1 MTVLSKVVKSFVS
14 LPARPPLA
22 RLVPWCLAGF
32 ALSAQAQNVCDALP
46 SGQTLEAAL
55 ATLRSLEPQCHK
67 QARFLYT
74 LGRLLNQA
82 GRYDEAIDSLEAAL
96 LYRPAH
102 WPSQLEYA
110 IALEGMGDRASV
122 LGLLQALLQNPDVDP
137 AARQQIAALASRPVP
152 APAKNHHGSFSLATG
167 FDNNLLGNTYHTEFT
182 LTAPTGLLPVQLAD
196 DQRPIAGAFIRADI
210 GYSGLLTSSPS
221 TQWRYSL
228 AASFR
233 TSPTLVDAN
242 VGQFSALVERNPV
255 GAHGLYV
262 FGQHQTLLRDDS
274 IALRQAQ
281 FGLGYDFSV
290 GPGNQCKQRLGLD
303 FQHLSYPISPA
314 FDGRYGGVTSITNCP
329 GWGLQIVART
339 GEDQPA
345 DASRPGGAQRQYSLR
360 VSKRSQ
366 LPMGSLLLE
375 VEGTQQDDQSGYSPL
390 LQNNA
395 QRSVS
400 RTAYRM
406 EYRLQTGAISPYLGV
421 EWLDQRSNLTLFELK
436 NWVLSLGFRFGW

>member
-1 MTVLSKVVKSFVS
+1 M
-14 LPARPPLA
+14 PWA
-22 RLVPWCLAGF
+22 LVGF
-32 ALSAQAQNVCDALP
+32 ALCAQAQNVCDTLP
-46 SGQTLEAAL
+46 SGQTIEAAL
-55 ATLRSLEPQCHK
+55 ANLRSLEPQCQK
-67 QARFLYT
+67 QAHFLYT

-82 GRYDEAIDSLEAAL
+82 GRYDQAIDSLEAAL

-137 AARQQIAALASRPVP
+137 VARQQIAALASRSVL
-152 APAKNHHGSFSLATG
+152 ASAKNHHGSFSLATG

-196 DQRPIAGAFIRADI
+196 DQRPVAGSFMRADV
-210 GYSGLLTSSPS
+210 GYSGLVASSPS
-221 TQWRYSL
+221 AQWRYSL

-233 TSPTLVDAN
+233 ASPVFAAADM
-242 VGQFSALVERNPV
+242 GQLSALVERNPIGERGV
-255 GAHGLYV
+255 YLL
-262 FGQHQTLLRDDS
+262 GQHQTLFRADS
-274 IALRQAQ
+274 IALRQTQ
-281 FGLGYDFSV
+281 VGLGYEFFA
-290 GPGNQCKQRLGLD
+290 GPHNQCKQRLGLD
-303 FQHLSYPISPA
+303 FQDLVYPTSPA
-314 FDGRYGGVTSITNCP
+314 LDGRYSGLTSSTHCP
-329 GWGLQIVART
+329 GWGLQIVARA
-339 GEDQPA
+339 GADQPA

-366 LPMGSLLLE
+366 LPMGSVLLE
-375 VEGTQQDDQSGYSPL
+375 VEGTQQDDQSGYSL
-390 LQNNA
+390 LLENNA

-436 NWVLSLGFRFGW
+436 NWVLSLGFRFSW